1 MERKFAFHIATKI
14 ASHGYIE
21 KGQISVYTY
30 GFELLISTII
40 EICLLIL
47 MSVLLGAPFSWLF
60 FLLGFI
66 PERIHAGGYHA
77 KTHLS
82 CYIIFTSLFTLSSFI
97 SLSFSF
103 PDIFPLITSL
113 VLLVLIL
120 IWGPVEATNKPLSIE
135 RRKKNHLRALLFVG
149 TDIIFSLLLVT
160 HLLSFSTFWKLYFFS
175 KWTLIIFLLLPK
187 AVDLFHKSHTLKVLN
202 YTRPPVRAF

>member
-1 MERKFAFHIATKI
+1 MERKLAFHIAAKI

-40 EICLLIL
+40 EVCLLIL
-47 MSVLLGAPFSWLF
+47 ISVLLGAPFSWLF

-77 KTHLS
+77 KTHRS

-97 SLSFSF
+97 SLFFSF

-113 VLLVLIL
+113 VLLFLML

-135 RRKKNHLRALLFVG
+135 RRRKNHLRALIFVG
-149 TDIIFSLLLVT
+149 IDIIFSLLLIA
-160 HLLSFSTFWKLYFFS
+160 HLLSLSTFWEIYYLS

-187 AVDLFHKSHTLKVLN
+187 AVDLFHKFYTLKVIN
-202 YTRPPVRAF
+202 

>member
-1 MERKFAFHIATKI
+1 MERKLAFHIAAKI

-40 EICLLIL
+40 EVCLLIL
-47 MSVLLGAPFSWLF
+47 ISVLLGAPFSWLF

-97 SLSFSF
+97 SLFFSF

-113 VLLVLIL
+113 VLLFLML

-135 RRKKNHLRALLFVG
+135 RRRKNHLRALIFVG
-149 TDIIFSLLLVT
+149 IDIIFSLLLIA
-160 HLLSFSTFWKLYFFS
+160 HLLSLSTFWEIYYLS

-187 AVDLFHKSHTLKVLN
+187 AVDLFHKFYTLIATVLN
-202 YTRPPVRAF
+202 STRTL

>member
-1 MERKFAFHIATKI
+1 MERKLAFHIAAKI

-40 EICLLIL
+40 EVCLLIL
-47 MSVLLGAPFSWLF
+47 ISVLLGAPFSWLF

-97 SLSFSF
+97 SLFFSF

-113 VLLVLIL
+113 VLLFLML

-135 RRKKNHLRALLFVG
+135 RRRKNHLRALIFVG
-149 TDIIFSLLLVT
+149 IDIIFSLLLIA
-160 HLLSFSTFWKLYFFS
+160 HLLSLSTFWEIYYLS

-187 AVDLFHKSHTLKVLN
+187 AVDLFHKFYTLKVIN
-202 YTRPPVRAF
+202 